1 MLYHTK
7 AMESIPQQ
15 AQPTRDDQPFFTR
28 SFGGWEQFHKDTF
41 SPFCEWDIVALKV
54 KGKTYQERKND
65 LINTAIHYQYLER
78 SGLSWGEL
86 ATIGNWFET
95 QAKRYGLINEFRENA
110 II

>member
-1 MLYHTK
+1 MLFIATIYPNGGMNKNGASETWVYDSK
-7 AMESIPQQ
+7 
-15 AQPTRDDQPFFTR
+15 
-28 SFGGWEQFHKDTF
+28 FGGWEQFHKDTF